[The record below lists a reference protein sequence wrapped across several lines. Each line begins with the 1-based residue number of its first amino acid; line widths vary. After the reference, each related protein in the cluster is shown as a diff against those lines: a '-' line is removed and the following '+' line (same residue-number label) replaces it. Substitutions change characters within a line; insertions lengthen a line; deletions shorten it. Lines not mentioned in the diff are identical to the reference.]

1 MAANTEKM
9 KTVTVAIGTHNRREI
24 LRKCLAALAA
34 QTYPAEV
41 IEVVVVDNESSDG
54 TREMVESFKAPYKLR
69 YAWQKNRAEDSS
81 NAGAK
86 LASGEIVVFIDDD
99 VIPHP
104 AMVEEH
110 VKTHERSEGPVA
122 VIGRLDWPAGKPM
135 SPFEAYACSSGALM
149 ACHRIKDPENV
160 DFKYA
165 LHGNISFR
173 REEFLKTGGYT
184 GEYYMADTVFAHR
197 AKTEFGM
204 SLKHNPAASADH
216 VECAPFPLYLERR
229 ELCGAAAVTY
239 VRRHPELAGALRI
252 ALAGSGG
259 AGARVLRAALFAAH
273 NALRPLIP
281 SLEKIYPAFKPLLFF
296 SYRVCALHRYL
307 KGARDRL
314 LDAEKHG
321 LKEFVDP
328 LV

>member
-1 MAANTEKM
+1 M

-24 LRKCLAALAA
+24 LRKCLSALAA
-34 QTYPAEV
+34 QTYPAEL

-54 TREMVESFKAPYKLR
+54 SREMVESFKAPYKLK
-69 YAWQKNRAEDSS
+69 YAWQKNRADDSS
-81 NAGAK
+81 NVGAR
-86 LASGEIVVFIDDD
+86 LASGEIVIFIDDD
-99 VIPHP
+99 VIPHS

-110 VKTHERSEGPVA
+110 VKTHERNEGPAA

-135 SPFEAYACSSGALM
+135 SPFEEYACSSGALM
-149 ACHRIKDPENV
+149 ACHKIKDPENV

-173 REEFLKTGGYT
+173 REDFLKTGGYT

-204 SLKHNPAASADH
+204 ALKHNPAASADH
-216 VECAPFPLYLERR
+216 VECAPFPLYLDRR
-229 ELCGAAAVTY
+229 ELCGAAAVSY
-239 VRRHPELAGALRI
+239 VHRHPELAGALRTT
-252 ALAGSGG
+252 LAGGGG
-259 AGARVLRAALFAAH
+259 AGARSLRAALFIAH

-281 SLEKIYPAFKPLLFF
+281 ALEKLYPASKPLLFF

-307 KGARDRL
+307 KGARDRM
-314 LDAEKHG
+314 LDAQKHG